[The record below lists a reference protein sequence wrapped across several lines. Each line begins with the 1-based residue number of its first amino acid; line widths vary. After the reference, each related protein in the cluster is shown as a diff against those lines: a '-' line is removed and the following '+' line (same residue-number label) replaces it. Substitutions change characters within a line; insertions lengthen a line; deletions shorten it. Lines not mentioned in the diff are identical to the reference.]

1 MKNTITLKKISA
13 PARLCALA
21 CLLALQLAGCASLSA
36 LPDSAIN
43 AVDAQK
49 YHNAIEVGGRLSV
62 RYQRNG
68 QDEAMHG
75 SFSWS
80 QSPAHT
86 LVTLLSPL
94 GQTLAT
100 IELTPQGATL
110 VQPGQPARSA
120 ADADALAAEAF
131 GWPLPVANLRNWLQG
146 YTLDARGGRSAAASS
161 TDTIRTPDDWQLSYP
176 AWQHDGS
183 GTDYPKRIDLARHSA
198 EAGEIAIRIVI
209 DSWQPR
215 P

>member
-1 MKNTITLKKISA
+1 M
-13 PARLCALA
+13 RLRALA
-21 CLLALQLAGCASLSA
+21 CLLALQLAGCAA
-36 LPDSAIN
+36 PPGAPDSGAN
-43 AVDAQK
+43 TVAAQD
-49 YHNAIEVGGRLSV
+49 YHAAIELGGRLSV

-68 QDEAMHG
+68 RDEAMHG

-80 QSPAHT
+80 QTAART
-86 LVTLLSPL
+86 FVTLSSPL

-120 ADADALAAEAF
+120 VDADALAADAF

-146 YTLDARGGRSAAASS
+146 YTLDAHGRRSAAAGSAGP
-161 TDTIRTPDDWQLSYP
+161 IRTPDGWQIRYP
-176 AWQHDGS
+176 AWQPGDSGS
-183 GTDYPKRIDLARHSA
+183 DRPKRIDLVRHTA
-198 EAGEIAIRIVI
+198 AAGEIAIRIVI

-215 P
+215 S